1 MFQFMRKSDRDRD
14 RDKGGKSSG
23 GGSGKMEKV
32 EKVGFGKKVK
42 DKLSPEDLHR
52 LDEIR
57 RSFKLGKGKKEKQK
71 LPSGIIADYSENFMQ
86 PPTPSSAQR
95 SPGARD
101 HDGLPSISHSDSS
114 ESSLSITS
122 NSREDSLSGS
132 SSANALASQRGG
144 PGKEIELHDNLNQFC
159 QFQIVK
165 PHLFAAK
172 PPRASPKSPP
182 PVPPRQSS
190 SRYSGDFSG
199 TVTDLSS
206 PSRPSRPPTSASN
219 SSFTPS
225 YVTPPQSPSHNAL
238 SLVKFYP
245 EPELELSEQVLPNVT
260 SSIGCSRTITIE
272 RRPSGDFGFS
282 IRRASVAVKGGGQ
295 ESILFVE
302 PTQGSQASRDYSQDF
317 LLPGD
322 RLIAVNSVSV
332 ESKTR
337 EDVINLIK
345 SSQQTITLKV
355 LSNMHWIENIV
366 DINYDQVSYI
376 YSRNR

>member
-14 RDKGGKSSG
+14 RDKKAGKVD
-23 GGSGKMEKV
+23 GKM

-86 PPTPSSAQR
+86 PPTTPSSLQR
-95 SPGARD
+95 SPGSKEQ
-101 HDGLPSISHSDSS
+101 DGMPSITHSDSS

-122 NSREDSLSGS
+122 MTNVDGGS
-132 SSANALASQRGG
+132 SSAKSTMSRGG
-144 PGKEIELHDNLNQFC
+144 P
-159 QFQIVK
+159 
-165 PHLFAAK
+165 AK
-172 PPRASPKSPP
+172 PPRASTKSPP

-190 SRYSGDFSG
+190 SSRYSGDYGSA
-199 TVTDLSS
+199 DLSHPGRS
-206 PSRPSRPPTSASN
+206 PSRPPTSASS

-238 SLVKFYP
+238 SHAKFYP
-245 EPELELSEQVLPNVT
+245 EPELDFSDQLLP
-260 SSIGCSRTITIE
+260 SIASKAGCCRTIIVE
-272 RRPSGDFGFS
+272 RQPSGDFGFS
-282 IRRASVAVKGGGQ
+282 IRRSSVTVKSGAQ
-295 ESILFVE
+295 DSILYVE
-302 PTQGSQASRDYSQDF
+302 PTQGSVTRDYSQHF

-337 EDVINLIK
+337 DDVINLIK
-345 SSQQTITLKV
+345 SSQQSITLKV
-355 LSNMHWIENIV
+355 LSNMHWMENIS
-366 DINYDQVSYI
+366 DIEYEPVSKL
-376 YSRNR
+376 